1 MASIGVRGSDVV
13 VDVAVYRGLVDLMLD
28 YAGLSEQAARLLSA
42 ERDVGTLTL
51 DLLNP
56 SLRDELEAALAWAC
70 DAAKAGGRS
79 ARSGDD
85 VAAPDRMV
93 EGGRAV
99 AALFQQS

>member
-1 MASIGVRGSDVV
+1 MASFGVQGSDVV
-13 VDVAVYRGLVDLMLD
+13 VDVAVFRGIVDLMLD
-28 YAGLSEQAARLLSA
+28 SPGLSEKAAALLGA
-42 ERDVGTLTL
+42 ERNVGTLTL

-56 SLRDELEAALAWAC
+56 ALRDELEAALAWAC

-93 EGGRAV
+93 EGGQAV
-99 AALFQQS
+99 AALFQLG

>member
-1 MASIGVRGSDVV
+1 MASFGVHGSDVV
-13 VDVAVYRGLVDLMLD
+13 VDVAVFRGLVDLMLD
-28 YAGLSEQAARLLSA
+28 YAGLSEQADRFLGA

-56 SLRDELEAALAWAC
+56 PLRDELEAALAWAC
-70 DAAKAGGRS
+70 DAAKSGGRS

-93 EGGRAV
+93 EGGQAV
-99 AALFQQS
+99 AALFPPS